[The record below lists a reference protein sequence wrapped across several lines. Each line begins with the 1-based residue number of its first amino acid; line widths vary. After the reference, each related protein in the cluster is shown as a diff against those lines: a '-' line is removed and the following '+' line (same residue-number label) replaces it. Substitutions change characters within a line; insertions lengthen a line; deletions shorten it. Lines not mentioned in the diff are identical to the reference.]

1 MIEIICGF
9 IIDMQKKNKIMKRN
23 SVFIVLLLAMS
34 SFVVRVDVVDEMA
47 AAINSGNP
55 KTITRF
61 FVDNIDMKMIDKE
74 EIYSKQQAEMML
86 KKFFDTHQVVRF
98 AIAHKSEMKNG
109 AQYAIGTLETKKGK
123 FSIYFLTKMIGNK
136 TFIQQFKIENG

>member
-1 MIEIICGF
+1 M
-9 IIDMQKKNKIMKRN
+9 KIN
-23 SVFIVLLLAMS
+23 SVFIVLLFAMS

-86 KKFFDTHQVVRF
+86 KKFFDTHPVVRF

-123 FSIYFLTKMIGNK
+123 FSIYFLTKTSGNK